1 MKNKL
6 GIWVL
11 SICMISPCWL
21 HSQSNIYLKLG
32 DIKGESAHKD
42 HKDWIN
48 VGSFTHGLSNSG
60 AMRAGGGG
68 AGAGKVKFDEFTF
81 TRKMDKATPVLMAKA
96 ASGAHFADA
105 ILEMTGNDGKV
116 FYTIKLT
123 DVIISSV
130 NTSAECNPTC
140 STTEEIKLN
149 FGSISWEYRD
159 QNGVPVRG
167 GWDIKMNKGI

>member
-1 MKNKL
+1 MKNKPV
-6 GIWVL
+6 IWIL
-11 SICMISPCWL
+11 SICMICPCL
-21 HSQSNIYLKLG
+21 LYSQSNIYLKLG

-48 VGSFTHGLSNSG
+48 VGSFQHGLSNSG

-81 TRKMDKATPVLMAKA
+81 ARKLDKASPVLMSKA
-96 ASGAHFADA
+96 ASGAHFPEA
-105 ILEMTGNDGKV
+105 ILEMTGPDGKV

-123 DVIISSV
+123 DVVISSV
-130 NTSAECNPTC
+130 SSSAECNPSC
-140 STTEEIKLN
+140 MISEEVKLN

-159 QNGVPVRG
+159 QSGTPVRG
-167 GWDIKMNKGI
+167 GWDIKLNKGI